1 MGPVVRNNVKRNIN
15 VMETC
20 RLDQL
25 QGVLH
30 CVARGTEFRL
40 NV

>member
-1 MGPVVRNNVKRNIN
+1 MGPVVRDDVKRNIN
-15 VMETC
+15 VMEPGG
-20 RLDQL
+20 LDQL

-30 CVARGTEFRL
+30 CVTRGTEFRL